1 MIIYLDGKYLPEG
14 LAKVSVFDHGLLYGD
29 GVFEGIRAYNGR
41 IFRLK
46 EHLDRLFDSAKTIDI
61 KPPISKEEMAE
72 AICETMRRNKLKDAY
87 IRPIITRGV
96 GDLGLDPLRCKKASV
111 IVIAVTW
118 GAMYGD
124 LYEKGLKAITVSVR
138 RNAAESLPP
147 NVKSL
152 NYLNNILAKIEANYK
167 GGDEAI
173 FFDTN
178 GYVAEGSGDNL
189 YIIKNGEILTPHTL
203 NNLRGITRM
212 VVLEIA
218 ESLGITFKEQNL
230 GYFDLYT
237 ADELICTGTAAEVA
251 PITWVDGRVIGTGK
265 PGPVTRQLMAAFKTV
280 TETEGYP
287 IDKKAAEEGG
297 AKAGTKAA
305 AKPKAKTVVRKG
317 CTGQGKEGR
326 SPEEITFLSTAAG
339 NNGRALRLSV
349 SITYLSGRVKLV
361 RATRCYSVD
370 RPIMRAFHAR
380 DWGSNPHSSTL
391 TRMV

>member
-1 MIIYLDGKYLPEG
+1 MIIYIDGKYLPDEQ
-14 LAKVSVFDHGLLYGD
+14 AKVSVFDHGLLYGD

-46 EHLDRLFDSAKTIDI
+46 EHIDRLYDSAKTVDI
-61 KPPISKEEMAE
+61 KPPITKEEMTE
-72 AICETMRRNKLKDAY
+72 AICEVLRRNNLNNAY

-96 GDLGLDPLRCKKASV
+96 GDLGLDPRKCKKASV
-111 IVIAVTW
+111 IIIAVTW

-203 NNLRGITRM
+203 NNLRGVTRM

-218 ESLGITFKEQNL
+218 KSLGITCREQNL

-237 ADELICTGTAAEVA
+237 ADELICSGTAAEVA
-251 PITWVDGRVIGTGK
+251 PITWVDGRVIGSGK
-265 PGPVTRQLMAAFKTV
+265 PGPITRQLIEAFHVV
-280 TETEGYP
+280 TENEGYP
-287 IDKKAAEEGG
+287 IAKKSAG
-297 AKAGTKAA
+297 AKKTD
-305 AKPKAKTVVRKG
+305 AKKTVPVK
-317 CTGQGKEGR
+317 K
-326 SPEEITFLSTAAG
+326 SPVKATEKKT
-339 NNGRALRLSV
+339 V
-349 SITYLSGRVKLV
+349 KKSGAKKR
-361 RATRCYSVD
+361 
-370 RPIMRAFHAR
+370 
-380 DWGSNPHSSTL
+380 
-391 TRMV
+391 